1 MAGRAVKF
9 DDLSSVVKLKAASA
23 NRESTMLGEKPIELA
38 NLSMNSHA
46 VRDPFRRRILMAEL
60 PRNSDD
66 DDLLQQLDDPTLP
79 RAPRPPA
86 TRTHLCSCAALFCW
100 HTPAACTNRVRLPM
114 TVCDQCRDD
123 SWGQQQLQQRFCSA
137 ILQAQE
143 QQQQQQQQQHQQQ
156 LQQQQQ
162 QQQLQAEQEE
172 QPRQYRLAEHELE
185 QAEQE
190 AEQAMAVLHHA
201 QQQLEDARQEVAS
214 QQAQE
219 QLQPAQ
225 PPWPPWAGP
234 SDGEV
239 PWQQPSSWSEP
250 QVGHRQGPYGNM
262 RVAARQVPA
271 LGG

>member
-1 MAGRAVKF
+1 
-9 DDLSSVVKLKAASA
+9 
-23 NRESTMLGEKPIELA
+23 
-38 NLSMNSHA
+38 
-46 VRDPFRRRILMAEL
+46 MAEL

-86 TRTHLCSCAALFCW
+86 THTHLCSCAALFCW

-123 SWGQQQLQQRFCSA
+123 EWGQGQARTAPLSSLGAAQQQQQLLEQQHLQLQAQQQQQQLQV
-137 ILQAQE
+137 LQAQE
-143 QQQQQQQQQHQQQ
+143 QQQQQQQHQQQ

-162 QQQLQAEQEE
+162 QLQAEQEE
-172 QPRQYRLAEHELE
+172 QPRQHHLAEHELE